1 MFMWEA
7 MIRDGTKVTFDVGK
21 LCKRQ
26 GYRSQTITL
35 SIRAS
40 FGFDRGLKYRGTVR
54 VAT

>member
-21 LCKRQ
+21 LCKKAEL
-26 GYRSQTITL
+26 SFPDETL